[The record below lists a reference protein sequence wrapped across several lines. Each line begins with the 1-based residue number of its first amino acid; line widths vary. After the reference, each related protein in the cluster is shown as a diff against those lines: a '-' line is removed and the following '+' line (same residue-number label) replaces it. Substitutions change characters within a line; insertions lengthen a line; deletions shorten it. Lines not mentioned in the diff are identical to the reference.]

1 MKIRKIAAIAAV
13 VAVCAALF
21 TACSKDNADEQTTS
35 SDTDNTTAAE
45 TTAAAESVSD
55 TESSTETEAETDTE
69 TEQEESDTEVSEDD
83 EAISNNI
90 LMPIAEAALA
100 VGEWPSLWEVEDSD
114 ILSDYFLLDSA
125 NSNYKNMLVL
135 QCPMSANMTEII
147 IIEADDVSAAVS
159 DLEARQKKA
168 QEQDAFYPADVERAG
183 ASVVGSEGNYAY
195 FLMGDNTPEA
205 EKAIT
210 DYINAM

>member
-13 VAVCAALF
+13 AAVCAALF

-35 SDTDNTTAAE
+35 ATTGDTTSAE

-55 TESSTETEAETDTE
+55 TKSSTETEAETDTE

-135 QCPMSANMTEII
+135 QCPMSANMAEII

>member
-13 VAVCAALF
+13 AAVCAVLF

-35 SDTDNTTAAE
+35 ATTGDTTSAE

-55 TESSTETEAETDTE
+55 TETEAETDTE
-69 TEQEESDTEVSEDD
+69 TEQETEVSEDD

-100 VGEWPSLWEVEDSD
+100 VGEWPALWEVEDPD
-114 ILSDYFLLDSA
+114 TLSDYFLLDSA

-183 ASVVGSEGNYAY
+183 ASVVGSVGSYAY
-195 FLMGDNTPEA
+195 FLVGDNTPDA

>member
-13 VAVCAALF
+13 AAVCAVLF

-35 SDTDNTTAAE
+35 ATTGDTTSAE

-55 TESSTETEAETDTE
+55 TETEAETDTE
-69 TEQEESDTEVSEDD
+69 TEQEAEVSEDD

-100 VGEWPSLWEVEDSD
+100 VGEWPSLWEVEDPD
-114 ILSDYFLLDSA
+114 TLSDYFLLDSA

-183 ASVVGSEGNYAY
+183 ASVVGSVGSYAY
-195 FLMGDNTPEA
+195 FLVGDNTPDA

>member
-1 MKIRKIAAIAAV
+1 
-13 VAVCAALF
+13 
-21 TACSKDNADEQTTS
+21 
-35 SDTDNTTAAE
+35 
-45 TTAAAESVSD
+45 
-55 TESSTETEAETDTE
+55 
-69 TEQEESDTEVSEDD
+69 
-83 EAISNNI
+83 
-90 LMPIAEAALA
+90 MPIAEAALA
-100 VGEWPSLWEVEDSD
+100 VGEWPALWEVEDPD
-114 ILSDYFLLDSA
+114 TLSDYFLLDSA

-183 ASVVGSEGNYAY
+183 ASVVGSVGSYAY
-195 FLMGDNTPEA
+195 FLVGDNTPDA

>member
-13 VAVCAALF
+13 AAVCAALF

-35 SDTDNTTAAE
+35 ATTGDTTSAE

-55 TESSTETEAETDTE
+55 TETEAETDTE
-69 TEQEESDTEVSEDD
+69 TEQETEVSEDD

-100 VGEWPSLWEVEDSD
+100 VGEWPSLWEVEDPD

>member
-13 VAVCAALF
+13 AAVCAVLF

-35 SDTDNTTAAE
+35 ATTGDTTSAE

-55 TESSTETEAETDTE
+55 TETEAETDTE
-69 TEQEESDTEVSEDD
+69 TEQETEVSEDD

-100 VGEWPSLWEVEDSD
+100 VGEWPSLWEVEDPD
-114 ILSDYFLLDSA
+114 TLSDYFLLDSA

-183 ASVVGSEGNYAY
+183 ASVVGSVGSYAY
-195 FLMGDNTPEA
+195 FLVGDNTPDA

>member
-1 MKIRKIAAIAAV
+1 MKIRKIAAITAV
-13 VAVCAALF
+13 IAVCAALF

-35 SDTDNTTAAE
+35 ADTSDTTSAE
-45 TTAAAESVSD
+45 STSAAESVSD
-55 TESSTETEAETDTE
+55 TESSTDTESESDTETDTE
-69 TEQEESDTEVSEDD
+69 ESADEGAEDEET
-83 EAISNNI
+83 ISNNT

-100 VGEWPSLWEVEDSD
+100 VGEWPSLWEVEDPD
-114 ILSDYFLLDSA
+114 ILSDYFLLDYN

-147 IIEADDVSAAVS
+147 IIEADDVSAAAA

-195 FLMGDNTPEA
+195 FLMGDNTPDA

-210 DYINAM
+210 DYIKAM

>member
-35 SDTDNTTAAE
+35 SDTDNTTTAE

-183 ASVVGSEGNYAY
+183 ASVVGSVGSYAY
-195 FLMGDNTPEA
+195 FLVGDNTPDA